1 MVRLDFEPRPGG
13 LVARVTLDNPRKLNI
28 FTRDAMTALAQAMQE
43 AGRAPSDSVRSVL
56 DLLRELRERQAQAE
70 AQTQPADHARAL
82 AFAEAAIALAQE
94 LGAWPPSPELRFAR
108 LEGKIAMR
116 KILND
121 PRLAHPPGPRA

>member
-1 MVRLDFEPRPGG
+1 MTSDAQPGAQELSPTERGAPAAAGPEPAPSW
-13 LVARVTLDNPRKLNI
+13 
-28 FTRDAMTALAQAMQE
+28 ALAP
-43 AGRAPSDSVRSVL
+43 APPASGLPRLMDPSKVRF